1 MEAMTRKKKI
11 TSLTI
16 SFSLKREKF
25 KRNFP
30 NNSNNTWE
38 QVLMVSRT
46 QVEVEVIIIVK
57 INELAIIIINE
68 EAGVSINAT
77 KIIKDNKDL
86 MINRIHKGLRALV
99 IEVEVSKAMDSVEEG
114 AIEEIEIVVVM
125 TEEMVTFTTKIT
137 KATITIS
144 IIISTQIIVDL
155 IALGVEVENF
165 SISLTTMVITKS
177 IQMKGVGRITPK
189 TASVIKIWVIRIKKR
204 G

>member
-86 MINRIHKGLRALV
+86 MISRIHKGLRALV

>member
-25 KRNFP
+25 KMNFR
-30 NNSNNTWE
+30 NNSNNTWG
-38 QVLMVSRT
+38 QVLMISQT
-46 QVEVEVIIIVK
+46 QVAVEVIIIVK
-57 INELAIIIINE
+57 IIELDIIITKE

-86 MINRIHKGLRALV
+86 MISRIHKGLRALV
-99 IEVEVSKAMDSVEEG
+99 IGVEVSKAMDSSEEG
-114 AIEEIEIVVVM
+114 AIEEIEIVVAM
-125 TEEMVTFTTKIT
+125 IEEMVTFTTKIT

-155 IALGVEVENF
+155 IALEVEVENF
-165 SISLTTMVITKS
+165 SISLTTMVTTKS
-177 IQMKGVGRITPK
+177 IQMKGVGRITHK
-189 TASVIKIWVIRIKKR
+189 TASVIKIWVNRTKKR

>member
-114 AIEEIEIVVVM
+114 AIEEIEIEVVM